1 MSTRYE
7 AGGMRGKSDFSSMRK
22 VTTCD
27 GCGKVLER
35 TIGDF
40 ESSLWWSYHPD
51 ERVSDRMY
59 ELIGKDFCPDCQTP
73 KMKLSRI
80 NKVGVKLTR
89 FRNELILDLAEV
101 DREMSILNNMA
112 NTLKEASNG

>member
-1 MSTRYE
+1 MSTRF
-7 AGGMRGKSDFSSMRK
+7 AAHGMKGKSDFSSMRK
-22 VTTCD
+22 VITCD
-27 GCGKVLER
+27 GCGKTLER

-40 ESSLWWSYHPD
+40 ESSLWWSYHTN
-51 ERVSDRMY
+51 ERVSERMY

-80 NKVGVKLTR
+80 NAISLKLTKQR
-89 FRNELILDLAEV
+89 DDILLDLAEI
-101 DREMSILNNMA
+101 DAEMSTLNNMA